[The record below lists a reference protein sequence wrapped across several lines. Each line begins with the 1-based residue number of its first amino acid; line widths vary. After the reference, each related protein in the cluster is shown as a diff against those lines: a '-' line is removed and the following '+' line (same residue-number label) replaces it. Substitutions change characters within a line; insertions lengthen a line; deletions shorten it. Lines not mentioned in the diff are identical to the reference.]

1 MKNNIDQR
9 INFSI
14 IIPVFNSESFIKET
28 ITSLINQ
35 NYKNIE
41 IIIIN
46 DCSIDNSSK
55 IINRIKKINQKFK
68 FKIINNK
75 RNRGVAFSRN
85 IGLNYAKGDYIIF
98 LDSDDY
104 LEKNSLSYISKKI
117 ISNNHPDL
125 VLGSHNMN
133 VSEIFKNG
141 KNSSKN
147 NLKYQLKLINNS
159 KQFTG
164 YCWAF
169 IIKRNFLFCNN
180 IRFSDIKTHEDMVF
194 VAKIILCCQNLV
206 LINKKFYFHRSI
218 PQSLSRKVSSK
229 MLLSC
234 IIGLKELS
242 NIYSNKKTV
251 SNEKKIFLQN
261 LIRLLTEHMLPL
273 IFLINKKHLLKYSK
287 IIFKEKKL
295 FNKINV
301 ILKKNFFTFKSKY
314 VFDRISLSIRKK
326 LFSQI
331 KKRFNKNFYI
341 FCMDKYGFA
350 ISKILINN
358 HLKVKGFLDNN
369 DFYFG
374 KKKFGIKHYSLK
386 NIDFNNNIIIC
397 NQRKT
402 HQKQI
407 FEQLVKFGIKTNRI
421 FIHRF
426 SI

>member
-1 MKNNIDQR
+1 
-9 INFSI
+9 
-14 IIPVFNSESFIKET
+14 
-28 ITSLINQ
+28 
-35 NYKNIE
+35 
-41 IIIIN
+41 
-46 DCSIDNSSK
+46 
-55 IINRIKKINQKFK
+55 
-68 FKIINNK
+68 
-75 RNRGVAFSRN
+75 
-85 IGLNYAKGDYIIF
+85 
-98 LDSDDY
+98 
-104 LEKNSLSYISKKI
+104 
-117 ISNNHPDL
+117 
-125 VLGSHNMN
+125 
-133 VSEIFKNG
+133 
-141 KNSSKN
+141 
-147 NLKYQLKLINNS
+147 
-159 KQFTG
+159 
-164 YCWAF
+164 
-169 IIKRNFLFCNN
+169 
-180 IRFSDIKTHEDMVF
+180 
-194 VAKIILCCQNLV
+194 
-206 LINKKFYFHRSI
+206 
-218 PQSLSRKVSSK
+218 

-331 KKRFNKNFYI
+331 KKRYNKNFYI

-369 DFYFG
+369 NFYFG

-386 NIDFNNNIIIC
+386 NIDLNNNIIIC